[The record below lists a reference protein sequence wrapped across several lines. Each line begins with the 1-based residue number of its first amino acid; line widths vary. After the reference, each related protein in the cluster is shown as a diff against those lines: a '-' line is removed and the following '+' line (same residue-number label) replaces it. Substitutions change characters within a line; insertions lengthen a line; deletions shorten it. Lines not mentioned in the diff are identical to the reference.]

1 MEQKNKIKL
10 NIEKHLKSIKIIESI
25 EFFEQ
30 KILRRKESVKDYTGV
45 FPRLVEKYTNDIDTL
60 ERCIRR
66 LKKSYQK
73 LNS

>member
-1 MEQKNKIKL
+1 MEQEIKIEM

-30 KILRRKESVKDYTGV
+30 KILRRKESVKEYTGV
-45 FPRLVEKYTNDIDTL
+45 FPELVKKYINDIDTL

-73 LNS
+73 LNN